1 MGKKNLFLCVAGET
15 VPTVTEGIFGL
26 CVERRIPIHKIRI
39 LTTSRGRD
47 KLASEFPE
55 VFKKMKKD
63 YPEEIGSLEI
73 DLRRDIGVCM
83 DQEGRE
89 LEDIRNEE
97 ENNLVADWILG
108 EVSRLCSDPDNIIHA
123 SVAGGRKTMSVYLD
137 RSMQLLGRIDDRL
150 YHVLVDAKYEKRG
163 FYYPTPYDDIIETTG
178 EKINARNAKISM
190 AEIPFVRIGAL
201 FEKSMLDELIKKKS
215 FSTLIERADDILRG
229 PSLEIHA
236 FWRFDQKERPRLEFR
251 LPGSDMPSVSIRKQI
266 DSHEF
271 VIYTYLLSQRKKD
284 ALLGY
289 KDAPRRIPMLKDEF
303 LPEIFL
309 NLLQWVKKL
318 GKGDGSFD
326 EEDSTIIRSL
336 KDYMEQLKN
345 NEPVDFVRGQ
355 WYENDIS
362 SRITNFHKKIR
373 EEFEKS
379 IPGYFADHYFIHGIG
394 RKVPPQEKGLWYI
407 NVSPDLI
414 FFHPDDILE

>member
-26 CVERRIPIHKIRI
+26 CVARGIPIHKIRI

-163 FYYPTPYDDIIETTG
+163 FYYPTPYNDIIETPG

-236 FWRFDQKERPRLEFR
+236 FCRFDQKERPRLEFR
-251 LPGSDMPSVSIRKQI
+251 LPGSDTPSVSIRKQI

>member
-1 MGKKNLFLCVAGET
+1 
-15 VPTVTEGIFGL
+15 
-26 CVERRIPIHKIRI
+26 
-39 LTTSRGRD
+39 
-47 KLASEFPE
+47 
-55 VFKKMKKD
+55 MKKD
-63 YPEEIGSLEI
+63 YPNGLK
-73 DLRRDIGVCM
+73 DLSFDLFRDVSVCR
-83 DQEGRE
+83 DHKGRE
-89 LEDIRNEE
+89 LEDIRNER
-97 ENNLVADWILG
+97 ENKIIEDWIFS
-108 EVSRLCSDPDNIIHA
+108 EVAKCCSDTDIIIHA

-178 EKINARNAKISM
+178 EKINARNAKIYM

-201 FEKSMLDELIKKKS
+201 FEKSMLDELVRKKS
-215 FSTLIERADDILRG
+215 FSTLIEKADDILRG
-229 PSLEIHA
+229 PSLEIHV
-236 FWRFDQKERPRLEFR
+236 FWRFDKTERPRLEFH
-251 LPGSDMPSVSIRKQI
+251 LPGSDKPSVLIRKQI

-289 KDAPRRIPMLKDEF
+289 KDMPRSIPIFKDEF

-309 NLLQWVKKL
+309 NLMQWIKKL
-318 GKGDGSFD
+318 GRGDASFD
-326 EEDSTIIRSL
+326 EEDSTIIKTL
-336 KDYMEQLKN
+336 KSHMKRLQNQEDSVE
-345 NEPVDFVRGQ
+345 DVRTE
-355 WYENDIS
+355 WYEDDIS

-373 EEFEKS
+373 KEFQKS
-379 IPGYFADHYFIHGIG
+379 LPGYFADHYFIQGIG
-394 RKVPPQEKGLWYI
+394 PKFHPQEKGLWYI